1 MEVGIIGLPVSG
13 KTTLF
18 STLSGQ
24 SAEPAF
30 GGGKVEVHRGVVK
43 VPDGRLDRLTEIF
56 NPRKKVPATIE
67 YIEVGGMDS
76 EASASKG
83 FDPQF
88 LHVLKNTAA
97 ICVVIRA
104 FENEFHPHP
113 AGSINITR
121 DIQIIETEFLLSD
134 LSIVENRIERLEK
147 QVKKAK
153 EEESLRELALL
164 KKCHQHLETEKALR
178 EMEFSEEEALMIR
191 GFQFLSAKPLILVI
205 NIGENDIA
213 RETEIT
219 SQIPEKPNVKV
230 IALCA
235 KVEQEISQ
243 LAEEDRALFLEELG
257 ITEPALNKLIRTS
270 FDLLGLISFFTV
282 GDDECRAWTIKKNLT
297 APKAAGAIHSDF
309 ERGFIRAE
317 VVHYNDFINMKSMAK
332 CREHGLLRLEGKNY
346 IVKDGDILNIR
357 FNI

>member
-1 MEVGIIGLPVSG
+1 MEVGIVGLPVSG

-24 SAEPAF
+24 DAEPTY

-43 VPDGRLDRLTEIF
+43 MPDERLDALTEIF
-56 NPRKKVPATIE
+56 QRKKKVPATIE
-67 YIEVGGMDS
+67 YIEVGGL
-76 EASASKG
+76 EREVSASKG
-83 FDPQF
+83 FDSQF

-113 AGSINITR
+113 AGSININR
-121 DIQIIETEFLLSD
+121 DIQTIETEFLLSD
-134 LSIVENRIERLEK
+134 LSIVENRVERLEK
-147 QVKKAK
+147 QVQKDKDEQGLK
-153 EEESLRELALL
+153 ELALI
-164 KKCHQHLETEKALR
+164 KRCREYLEVEKPLR
-178 EMEFSEEEALMIR
+178 EMDFSEEEAFMVR
-191 GFQFLSAKPLILVI
+191 GFQFLSAKSLIIVI
-205 NIGENDIA
+205 NINENDIDKEA
-213 RETEIT
+213 EFASRV
-219 SQIPEKPNVKV
+219 PGKPNVKV

-243 LAEEDRALFLEELG
+243 LAEEDRALFLEELN

-282 GDDECRAWTIKKNLT
+282 GENECRAWTIKNGLT
-297 APKAAGAIHSDF
+297 AQKAAGVVHSDF

-317 VVHYNDFINMKSMAK
+317 VVHYDDFVKMKSMAK
-332 CREHGLLRLEGKNY
+332 CREQGLLRLEGKNY
-346 IVKDGDILNIR
+346 IVKDGDIMTIR
-357 FNI
+357 FNV

>member
-43 VPDGRLDRLTEIF
+43 VPDERLDKLTEIF

-83 FDPQF
+83 FDPHF

-104 FENEFHPHP
+104 FENEFYPHP
-113 AGSINITR
+113 AGSINIER
-121 DIQIIETEFLLSD
+121 DIQTIETEFLLSD

-153 EEESLRELALL
+153 EEESLRELVLL
-164 KKCHQHLETEKALR
+164 NRCRQHLETEKALR
-178 EMEFSEEEALMIR
+178 ELEFSEEEALMTR
-191 GFQFLSAKPLILVI
+191 GFQFLSAKPLILVV
-205 NIGENDIA
+205 NIGEDDIA
-213 RETEIT
+213 LEAEIT

-243 LAEEDRALFLEELG
+243 LAEEDRALFLEDLG
-257 ITEPALNKLIRTS
+257 IREPALHKLIRTC
-270 FDLLGLISFFTV
+270 FDLLGLISYFTV
-282 GDDECRAWTIKKNLT
+282 GDPECHAWTIKKGLT
-297 APKAAGAIHSDF
+297 AQKAAGAIHSDF

-317 VVHYNDFINMKSMAK
+317 VVHYDDFIKMRSLAK
-332 CREHGLLRLEGKNY
+332 CREQGLLRLEGKNY

-357 FNI
+357 FNV